1 MRTKHA
7 LLTLVSHLCLGA
19 GIIALFL
26 TFMLASTPNQAQAA
40 ANQAFVRVIHASPD
54 IATADVFVDGKE
66 LLSSFEFGAVTDY
79 VAVPAGPH
87 KVQIAAMGK
96 GIGAAV
102 LTQTLSVSPGF
113 VYTVAATG
121 TNATS
126 LALIVFVDNN
136 ILAPGT
142 AKLRLYHLSP
152 DAGSVSVDASE
163 KPLVNGIV
171 YKQTSNYLSL
181 SAGSYNFGVD
191 ATTGGT
197 SLSKSATLGANTV
210 TSIFVLGLFNGV
222 PHIELV
228 SSTVPGLPKLPN
240 TGSNPFAQ
248 ITGDSAQPLTPLTW
262 LLGGLSILLLGGW
275 GFLRYQAGKKQ

>member
-1 MRTKHA
+1 MRTKHS
-7 LLTLVSHLCLGA
+7 LLTLVSHLCLGT

-26 TFMLASTPNQAQAA
+26 TLLLASTPVRAQAA

-54 IATADVFVDGKE
+54 IATADVFVDGQE

-87 KVQIAAMGK
+87 KVQISAMGK
-96 GIGAAV
+96 GIGAAM
-102 LTQTLSVSPGF
+102 LTQTLTVSPGF

-121 TNATS
+121 TSATS

-136 ILAPGT
+136 ILTPGT

-163 KPLVNGIV
+163 KPLMSGVI
-171 YKQTSNYLSL
+171 YKQSSDYLSL
-181 SAGSYNFGVD
+181 AAGSYDFGVD
-191 ATTGGT
+191 ATTGT
-197 SLSKSATLGANTV
+197 NLSKSATLGANTV
-210 TSIFVLGLFNGV
+210 TSIFVLGLDKGV

-240 TGSNPFAQ
+240 TGSNPYAQ
-248 ITGDSAQPLTPLTW
+248 LTGDSAQPLTPLTW
-262 LLGGLSILLLGGW
+262 LLGGLSIILLGSW
-275 GFLRYQAGKKQ
+275 GFLRYLASKKQ